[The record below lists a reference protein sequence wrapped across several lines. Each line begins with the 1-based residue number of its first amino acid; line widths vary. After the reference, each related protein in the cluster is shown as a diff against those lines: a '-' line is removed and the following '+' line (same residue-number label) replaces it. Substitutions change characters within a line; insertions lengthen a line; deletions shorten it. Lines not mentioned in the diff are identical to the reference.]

1 MIVFDIIIATAI
13 GLGIE
18 IAGLIALVTL
28 ILLFAGIGNLMDWLW
43 PPR

>member
-1 MIVFDIIIATAI
+1 VILIDTIIATAI

-18 IAGLIALVTL
+18 IAGLIALVAL
-28 ILLFAGIGNLMDWLW
+28 ILLFAGLGNLMDWLW